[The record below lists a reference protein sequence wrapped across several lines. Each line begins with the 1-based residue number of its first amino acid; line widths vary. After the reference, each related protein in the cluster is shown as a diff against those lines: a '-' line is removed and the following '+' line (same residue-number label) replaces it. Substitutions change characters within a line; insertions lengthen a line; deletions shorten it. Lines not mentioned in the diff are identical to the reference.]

1 MARSVADVGRK
12 RWFLPVV
19 ALGLFALLALAL
31 AADAFL
37 PVVVLGNFALLG
49 VLLWLGTEGLRATR
63 AVELAAHAA
72 AQELGL
78 VRDGAAEGPARGYPC
93 EAVTQAFRGRIDG
106 VEVEL
111 VLGRAVG
118 GRPGAIAW
126 LAAAPLALD
135 APGLAPGVRFV
146 GPPAPDD
153 GVASALLP
161 PGGRLV
167 ADDRAAAEAWL
178 AALPEDA
185 RAAVD
190 AFLASGS
197 ARLGP
202 TRAFRFV
209 AAGRTRGAMAFRET
223 LASVAGV
230 ARALAPD
237 ATDRGA

>member
-1 MARSVADVGRK
+1 MARSVADDGRK
-12 RWFLPVV
+12 RWFLPLV
-19 ALGLFALLALAL
+19 ALALFALLALAL

-37 PVVVLGNFALLG
+37 PVVVLGNLALLG
-49 VLLWLGTEGLRATR
+49 VLVWLGTEGLRAVR
-63 AVELAAHAA
+63 ATERAAHEAA
-72 AQELGL
+72 RSLGL
-78 VRDGAAEGPARGYPC
+78 ARDASAEGPARGYPC
-93 EAVTQAFRGRIDG
+93 EAVTQAFRGRLG
-106 VEVEL
+106 AVEIEL
-111 VLGRAVG
+111 VLGRDVG

-178 AALPEDA
+178 AALPAPA
-185 RAAVD
+185 RSAVD

-209 AAGRTRGAMAFRET
+209 GAGRARGAAAFREA
-223 LASVAGV
+223 LESVAAV

-237 ATDRGA
+237 AAERGP